1 MIAREAPSRSGIT
14 LTEILISIM
23 IMGVGMVSLA
33 TLFPLGLLRIREANR
48 NVRSAQLAE
57 SALADLQARNLLFK
71 GSFIN
76 LFTAGYT
83 PDPWLIDTAGSL
95 QKDPSLGGGTQ

>member
-1 MIAREAPSRSGIT
+1 MFATLPRHRRRSGIT

-48 NVRSAQLAE
+48 MTRSTLLAE
-57 SALADLQARNLLFK
+57 SAMHEITSRNLLAKTTFEK
-71 GSFIN
+71 AVTN
-76 LFTAGYT
+76 PFTTFYMT
-83 PDPWLIDTAGSL
+83 SRNL
-95 QKDPSLGGGTQ
+95 QKYDP